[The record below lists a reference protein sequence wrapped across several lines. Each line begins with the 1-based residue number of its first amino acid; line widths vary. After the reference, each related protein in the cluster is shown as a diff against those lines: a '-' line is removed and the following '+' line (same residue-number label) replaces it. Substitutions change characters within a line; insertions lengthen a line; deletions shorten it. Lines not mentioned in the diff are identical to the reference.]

1 MSQDPRALLQQ
12 ADKALSG
19 ASSGFSFFGGR
30 EQKYRDAADLYVQAA
45 NAFRIQNLNREA
57 GKAFESAVP
66 IQRQKLDEPDEAANT
81 LVSAFKVYREKYPED
96 AARCLEDA
104 IHYYTSRGNFR
115 RAAKQKEDLGELY
128 EELQA
133 LDQALTSYENAAAWY
148 DTDGAQALANKN
160 WLKVA
165 ELSAVADKPDYFKS
179 IEIFERVAQ
188 KSISN
193 NLMRYSVKE
202 YLLKAGLCHLATAD
216 SITTQRALDKYR
228 DMDPTFT
235 ATREYQL
242 LVDLTE
248 AIEAG
253 DADKFSEKLFQYDQM
268 SKLDKWKTT
277 ILLKVKSTIEEADN
291 EFS

>member
-1 MSQDPRALLQQ
+1 MAQDPRALLQQ
-12 ADKALSG
+12 ADKTL
-19 ASSGFSFFGGR
+19 ASAGSGFSFFGGR

-57 GKAFESAVP
+57 GKAFEAAVP

-81 LVSAFKVYREKYPED
+81 LVSAFKVYREIVPED

-133 LDQALTSYENAAAWY
+133 LDRALASYENAAAWY

-165 ELSAVADKPDYFKS
+165 ELSAVAEKPDYYKS

-216 SITTQRALDKYR
+216 NITAQRALDKYR
-228 DMDPTFT
+228 DMDPTFAT
-235 ATREYQL
+235 TREHQL
-242 LVDLTE
+242 LVDLSE
-248 AIEAG
+248 AIETG

-277 ILLKVKSTIEEADN
+277 ILLRIKSTIEEADN